1 MNKYT
6 PECPFCGK
14 SITAPEKTKTDFG
27 EIIAGRCACG
37 AVYVCDPTGH
47 NMGEAYMDA
56 LALAKG
62 DWKLDEMNS
71 DEAYLTNDM
80 DYDLRTHSRLYSKST
95 GQSGGKL
102 IFVKISKDVMEEEI
116 GDNSQKSVSKTVDA
130 KRGHISKKALRV
142 LLEQGLYGDIVNE
155 SLADKGIIRKL
166 ISSAYDKE
174 DVVSWRAIEAIGIVA
189 GALTEGGKSET
200 VRDAVRRLLWSMGEE
215 SGGIGWSA
223 AELIGEIIRN
233 NPDEFADIAPI
244 LWSLREEEMFR
255 PGILWAMGRI
265 AEVRPDLVSFIARDM
280 RRMFDDKNPAVRGYA
295 AWVAGILG
303 EEHLLENVK
312 GLSGDESE
320 IDFYHNGELLKKK
333 VAGIVEDIRNKKVNE
348 PGK

>member
-1 MNKYT
+1 MNKYK
-6 PECPFCGK
+6 PECPFCGRD
-14 SITAPEKTKTDFG
+14 ITAPGKIKTDLG
-27 EIIAGRCACG
+27 EIIGGRCACG
-37 AVYVCDPTGH
+37 AVYVCDLTGH
-47 NMGEAYMDA
+47 NAGEAYMDA
-56 LALAKG
+56 LAFAKG
-62 DWKLDEMNS
+62 DWNFDEINS
-71 DEAYLTNDM
+71 DEDYITNDI
-80 DYDLRTHSRLYSKST
+80 DYDLRTHSRLYSRST

-102 IFVKISKDVMEEEI
+102 IFVKISKNVMQEKTVDSGREA
-116 GDNSQKSVSKTVDA
+116 VSKTVDT
-130 KRGHISKKALRV
+130 KRAHISKKALRG
-142 LLEQGLYGDIVNE
+142 LLEQGLYGDVIKE
-155 SLADKGIIRKL
+155 AREDKGVIRKL

-174 DVVSWRAIEAIGIVA
+174 DVVSWRAIEALGVTA
-189 GALTEGGKSET
+189 GALSGEGKTEI

-223 AELIGEIIRN
+223 AEMIGEIIRN

-244 LWSLREEEMFR
+244 VWSFREEEMFR

-265 AEVRPDLVSFIARDM
+265 AEIRPDLVSFIARDM
-280 RRMFDDKNPAVRGYA
+280 QRMFADKNPAVRGYA

-303 EEHLLENVK
+303 EERLLENVE

-333 VAGIVEDIRNKKVNE
+333 ITGIVEEIRNKKVNK

>member
-14 SITAPEKTKTDFG
+14 NITAPEKTKTDFG
-27 EIIAGRCACG
+27 EIISGRCACG

-56 LALAKG
+56 LAFAKG
-62 DWKLDEMNS
+62 DWKFAEMSS
-71 DEAYLTNDM
+71 DEDYLTNDM

-102 IFVKISKDVMEEEI
+102 IFVKISKDVVKEKVV
-116 GDNSQKSVSKTVDA
+116 DNSQKAVPKTPDA
-130 KRGHISKKALRV
+130 KRGHISKKTLRN
-142 LLEQGLYGDIVNE
+142 LLEQGLYDDVVNE
-155 SLADKGIIRKL
+155 ARADKGIIRKL
-166 ISSAYDKE
+166 ISSAYDKK
-174 DVVSWRAIEAIGIVA
+174 DVVSWRAIEALGLVA
-189 GALTEGGKSET
+189 GALTGEGKTEI

-223 AELIGEIIRN
+223 AEMIGEIIRN
-233 NPDEFADIAPI
+233 NPDEFADMTPI
-244 LWSLREEEMFR
+244 VWSFREEEMFR

-265 AEVRPDLVSFIARDM
+265 ADVRPDLVSFIAKDM
-280 RRMFDDKNPAVRGYA
+280 RQMFADRNPAVRGYA

-303 EEHLLENVK
+303 DEHLVENVK
-312 GLSGDESE
+312 GLSGDDGEV
-320 IDFYHNGELLKKK
+320 DFYCRGELLKKK
-333 VAGIVEDIRNKKVNE
+333 VMDIVEEIRNKRVNE
-348 PGK
+348 HGR